1 MCWKHYGEPTCAAC
15 IEALLAIKDKVATIR
30 AMQILSKD
38 QIVGS
43 NADYEMRTDFDDEAG
58 PERAHLQRPLSATR
72 VGKART
78 PSVEFMFKDTE
89 VPGSFPGYAVRKA
102 RQA

>member
-1 MCWKHYGEPTCAAC
+1 MYISVKPEIGEPTCAAC

-58 PERAHLQRPLSATR
+58 YQVIKSLKGCPPGAHPP
-72 VGKART
+72 ARIGDA
-78 PSVEFMFKDTE
+78 E
-89 VPGSFPGYAVRKA
+89 
-102 RQA
+102 

>member
-1 MCWKHYGEPTCAAC
+1 MPILRHTMLLSMKPEIDEQTRAAC
-15 IEALLAIKDKVATIR
+15 VESLLAIKDKVATIR

-58 PERAHLQRPLSATR
+58 YQAILDRSRAPFLPLTLL
-72 VGKART
+72 
-78 PSVEFMFKDTE
+78 
-89 VPGSFPGYAVRKA
+89 YA
-102 RQA
+102 